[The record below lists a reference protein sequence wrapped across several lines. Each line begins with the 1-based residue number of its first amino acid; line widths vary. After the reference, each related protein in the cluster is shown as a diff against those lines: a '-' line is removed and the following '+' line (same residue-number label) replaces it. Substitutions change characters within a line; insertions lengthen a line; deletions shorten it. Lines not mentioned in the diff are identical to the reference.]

1 MKKIITLF
9 LATGLFAS
17 AFAQDAMQPQGSWYL
32 GTADAT
38 DIFRVFSSEGMNMN
52 ATIGYAVADDIVV
65 NLGVTTASTTL
76 SVDGGEDITSSA
88 SSINVGGQ
96 YFFGDNFYGG
106 LGVAVASSEATGEDE
121 SSASAFSLGL
131 GKYIPVKDMWY
142 VSPSINYSSST
153 LDDFTQSGVNMGISL
168 GARF

>member
-1 MKKIITLF
+1 MKRIITLF

-65 NLGVTTASTTL
+65 NLGVTTASSTL
-76 SVDGGEDITSSA
+76 TVDGGEDITSSA

-106 LGVAVASSEATGEDE
+106 LGVSVASSEATGEDE
-121 SSASAFSLGL
+121 TSSSAFSLGL

-142 VSPSINYSSST
+142 VSPSINYNSST
-153 LDDFTQSGVNMGISL
+153 LDELTQSGVNMGISF